1 MQQQTSA
8 GADPI
13 GDEWTDEDTS
23 KEARGDEFMLGA
35 TPEIALPKHGSRRL
49 ERQRWADLVE

>member
-49 ERQRWADLVE
+49 ERQR